1 MVTVA
6 PAASSLEKSSRKKTR
21 TQSKSGKDVEALN
34 AYAELKASQ
43 QQSGD
48 YSDMKLR
55 KGATVWLDM
64 KLEGDDKT
72 AASGQAYVS
81 VGRCSVVDPEPLM
94 YCPAAEGGDNEVAN
108 LHDYTT
114 VTCDQ
119 HITEDIGWLDTV
131 LGRLDV
137 FHPVGKKDLR
147 CGYPEITDPEERK
160 IKNMFKAEIEWTG
173 AARVVKIRKQVNCF
187 FFFFFVVSCLI

>member
-1 MVTVA
+1 MVTIA
-6 PAASSLEKSSRKKTR
+6 PAASSPKKNARKKI
-21 TQSKSGKDVEALN
+21 KEEKAILEDYEN
-34 AYAELKASQ
+34 LKASQ

-48 YSDMKLR
+48 YSGMKLR

-64 KLEGDDKT
+64 KLEGADKT
-72 AASGQAYVS
+72 AAGGPAYVS
-81 VGRCSVVDPEPLM
+81 VGRCSVVDPAPLM
-94 YCPAAEGGDNEVAN
+94 YCPAEVGGDNVVSN

-119 HITEDIGWLDTV
+119 FTTDDIGWLDTV

-147 CGYPEITDPEERK
+147 CGYPEIKDPEERK
-160 IKNMFKAEIEWTG
+160 IKNMFKAEVEWSG
-173 AARVVKIRKQVNCF
+173 ASKVVTMRKQVNCY